1 LEGKEEEGI
10 KVYSKQSDQGG
21 GPWARRGG
29 RGGGRGLAGRKRM
42 ELGQVQGS
50 GATVMKERMKH
61 GGRMV
66 FAWCS
71 NGVRTFIE
79 VRARRSRHMRG
90 SGRRERQRGREGE
103 GGKGREEGER
113 ELIRNDTPHGRESA
127 RGGSDRQMDTE
138 RGGER
143 DTHRE
148 RERQG
153 GREGGRERET
163 GREGERGSK
172 SKHLAY

>member
-1 LEGKEEEGI
+1 
-10 KVYSKQSDQGG
+10 
-21 GPWARRGG
+21 
-29 RGGGRGLAGRKRM
+29 
-42 ELGQVQGS
+42 
-50 GATVMKERMKH
+50 
-61 GGRMV
+61 
-66 FAWCS
+66 
-71 NGVRTFIE
+71 
-79 VRARRSRHMRG
+79 MRG

-153 GREGGRERET
+153 GLVLDTNTVLNAGCSTWCNSQQPRW
-163 GREGERGSK
+163 
-172 SKHLAY
+172 